1 MTALFSRPEVPSEA
15 DQQHGE
21 NAQRP
26 AGMAHATIRKVSR
39 KKWIQFVVR
48 AGITLL
54 LFVFLLRSLSWAT
67 LFKMLAHMHPV
78 ALLMGLAVGMLCVV
92 FSAYSWQSLLKGE
105 RMHLDLAK
113 LINLYF
119 IGMAFSHFLPT
130 SMGGDAVKA
139 FYVGREFDNAAGAT
153 SAVLLSRILG
163 FVGMLLITIPILL
176 IWSAHFT
183 HAVIAAF
190 FLFSFIILAIL
201 VGAMAFSACLP
212 RLLIRYPQGKWRM
225 HPIFTFMVEIG
236 CTLGAAIRRPRS
248 LSIALLFAMLFWISS
263 FLNYYG
269 YASALG
275 MEVPFYGYVIAIAF
289 SSLVAALPISINGF
303 GVRES
308 SFVYVFS
315 MLHVAPTTSLLLA
328 FLMDMQVLLFGAI
341 GGCLYLTMGG
351 KRLADLSTGGQS
363 KGVLQHSP
371 VHLEQ

>member
-1 MTALFSRPEVPSEA
+1 MTALFSRPEIPPEA
-15 DQQHGE
+15 DQQRGE
-21 NAQRP
+21 NAQHQI
-26 AGMAHATIRKVSR
+26 GMTYGVAQKTSR

-48 AGITLL
+48 AGITSL
-54 LFVFLLRSLSWAT
+54 LFVFLLRSLSWST
-67 LFKMLAHMHPV
+67 LFKMLAHVHQI

-92 FSAYSWQSLLKGE
+92 FSSYSWQSLLRAE
-105 RMHLDLAK
+105 HMHLDLAK

-153 SAVLLSRILG
+153 SAVVLSRILG

-183 HAVIAAF
+183 HAVFTGF
-190 FLFSFIILAIL
+190 FLFSFIILAML
-201 VGAMAFSACLP
+201 AGAMALSVYLP
-212 RLLIRYPQGKWRM
+212 RLLARYPSGRRNI

-275 MEVPFYGYVIAIAF
+275 IEVPLYGYIIAISF

-328 FLMDMQVLLFGAI
+328 FLMDVQVLLFGAI
-341 GGCLYLTMGG
+341 GGYLYLTIGS
-351 KRLADLSTGGQS
+351 KKLADPSTG
-363 KGVLQHSP
+363 KT
-371 VHLEQ
+371 E